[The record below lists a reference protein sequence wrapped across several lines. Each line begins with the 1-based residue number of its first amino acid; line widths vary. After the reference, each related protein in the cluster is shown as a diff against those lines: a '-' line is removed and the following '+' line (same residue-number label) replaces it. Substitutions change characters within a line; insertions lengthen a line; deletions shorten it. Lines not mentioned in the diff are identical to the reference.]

1 MYRDREEILEGT
13 VCGVIFQNAENGYTV
28 LRLRCG
34 DGETVTVVGTIPM
47 SVVGERLMITGRW
60 STHPSHGRQFEA
72 EFLERLMPET
82 EQEILTYPYNH
93 VPQVKLHLHTYGLK
107 KTFPDPSQRK

>member
-13 VCGVIFQNAENGYTV
+13 VCGVIFQTAENGYTV

-60 STHPSHGRQFEA
+60 STTRPTDASSR
-72 EFLERLMPET
+72 RSSWS
-82 EQEILTYPYNH
+82 
-93 VPQVKLHLHTYGLK
+93 
-107 KTFPDPSQRK
+107 DSCRRRSRKF